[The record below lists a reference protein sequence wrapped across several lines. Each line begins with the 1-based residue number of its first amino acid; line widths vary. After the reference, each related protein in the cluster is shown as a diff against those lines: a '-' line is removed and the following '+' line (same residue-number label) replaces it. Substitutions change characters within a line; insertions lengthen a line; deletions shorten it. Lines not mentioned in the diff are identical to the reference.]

1 MKAILK
7 KKNFACGFGHN
18 NIVKLHISG
27 QCNHGIISTW
37 LLPWTQKSSQNSQN
51 HKEELQSVIYQ
62 KISFIGAKVI
72 KLHCI
77 TFNVGINCVKLA
89 AACCLMHFQ
98 RKIILCA
105 CTVGNL
111 KMYFLNTK
119 SYLDFASVH
128 IRSHLRKLKLMVYH

>member
-1 MKAILK
+1 MRLWTKQCCQITYLWTMQSWN
-7 KKNFACGFGHN
+7 NF
-18 NIVKLHISG
+18 NI
-27 QCNHGIISTW
+27 
-37 LLPWTQKSSQNSQN
+37 LLPWRWTQKSSQNY
-51 HKEELQSVIYQ
+51 KVELQSVIYQ

-89 AACCLMHFQ
+89 AACCLRHFQ

>member
-1 MKAILK
+1 MHVALDTTMLFWTMQSWNNFNILVAMDT
-7 KKNFACGFGHN
+7 NC
-18 NIVKLHISG
+18 
-27 QCNHGIISTW
+27 T
-37 LLPWTQKSSQNSQN
+37 
-51 HKEELQSVIYQ
+51 EELQSVIYQ

-128 IRSHLRKLKLMVYH
+128 IRNLLEKTKIDGVPLET

>member
-1 MKAILK
+1 MRLWTKQCCQITYLWTMQSWN
-7 KKNFACGFGHN
+7 NF
-18 NIVKLHISG
+18 NI
-27 QCNHGIISTW
+27 
-37 LLPWTQKSSQNSQN
+37 LLPWRWTQKSSQN

>member
-1 MKAILK
+1 MRLWTKQCCQITYLWTMQSWN
-7 KKNFACGFGHN
+7 NF
-18 NIVKLHISG
+18 NI
-27 QCNHGIISTW
+27 
-37 LLPWTQKSSQNSQN
+37 LLPWRWTQKSSQN

-89 AACCLMHFQ
+89 AACCLRHFQ

-119 SYLDFASVH
+119 SYLDFALVH

>member
-1 MKAILK
+1 MQSWN
-7 KKNFACGFGHN
+7 NFN
-18 NIVKLHISG
+18 MIVAMD
-27 QCNHGIISTW
+27 T
-37 LLPWTQKSSQNSQN
+37 KSSQNSQN

-98 RKIILCA
+98 RKIVLCA

-128 IRSHLRKLKLMVYH
+128 IRNLLEKTKIDGVPLET

>member
-1 MKAILK
+1 MALDTTMLFWTMQSWNNFNILVAMDT
-7 KKNFACGFGHN
+7 NC
-18 NIVKLHISG
+18 
-27 QCNHGIISTW
+27 T
-37 LLPWTQKSSQNSQN
+37 
-51 HKEELQSVIYQ
+51 EELQSVIYQ

-128 IRSHLRKLKLMVYH
+128 IRNLLEKTKIDGVPLET